1 MQYNYWYSVN
11 LGTTFA
17 DKIKH
22 NWKIAQPPKPQSYRT
37 HVSGVLSL
45 SPRTTLCDSF
55 RNAPCSKLKERVHM
69 LWQCRR
75 KWLDSALPHILNE
88 QEGFAQNIKHPS
100 SGNAEQPRHITL
112 LLEDTVKKKKITG
125 RSSSTIHQANNSW
138 TDELK
143 SKDPHP
149 FFLLACF
156 CSSVQARAWFKGN
169 VLHGN
174 NLHSHWISHLEC
186 YFSPQEA
193 AFQDIPPS
201 PCPARFQEQPPPCIH
216 STQYWVREQEDD
228 NI

>member
-1 MQYNYWYSVN
+1 MTTWCADMSHRSTGLNRQLIGRKKVNIHLICGFSRPGTQTDSNMQYNYWYSVN

-55 RNAPCSKLKERVHM
+55 RNAPCSKLKERVHT

-112 LLEDTVKKKKITG
+112 FLEDTVKKKSLEGLVAPSTKLTTPELMNWSLRILTHSFSWLASAAVFKPEHDLREMFYMVTICTVTG
-125 RSSSTIHQANNSW
+125 
-138 TDELK
+138 
-143 SKDPHP
+143 
-149 FFLLACF
+149 FL
-156 CSSVQARAWFKGN
+156 
-169 VLHGN
+169 
-174 NLHSHWISHLEC
+174 
-186 YFSPQEA
+186 
-193 AFQDIPPS
+193 
-201 PCPARFQEQPPPCIH
+201 
-216 STQYWVREQEDD
+216 T
-228 NI
+228 